1 MDEEVAEFAR
11 SFRRFL
17 ESMSNAAGAERISP
31 MREMLDAHL
40 GIDASSLPVVSE
52 TFPPYDHVNVQTA
65 VTAYL
70 HTGTGPTASS
80 EVGAAGGGGAGRR
93 GAPGGDRRPRRS
105 GPGRAARGECAA

>member
-70 HTGTGPTASS
+70 HTGDRTHRVVGSRRCWRRWSRTA
-80 EVGAAGGGGAGRR
+80 
-93 GAPGGDRRPRRS
+93 RS
-105 GPGRAARGECAA
+105 AWW